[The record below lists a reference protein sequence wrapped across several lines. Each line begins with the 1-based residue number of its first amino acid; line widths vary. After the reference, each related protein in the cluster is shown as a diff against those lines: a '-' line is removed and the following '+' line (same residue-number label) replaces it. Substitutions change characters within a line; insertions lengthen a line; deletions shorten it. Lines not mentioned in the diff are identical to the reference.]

1 MLVGY
6 NTNISYKGDVY
17 HVQTEDSGQTNPL
30 IVTLLYHKGAILAS
44 RKTGYA
50 QIISDPDFGEKVRRI
65 MLIQHKGMIK
75 ELLSGKYTGERRAE
89 EEREAADE
97 EKKDDL
103 IPESSAVI
111 SDKEVAE
118 TSHEQTEQLQEKIA
132 EKNPLTKSLD
142 DVLLNYIMKRG
153 K

>member
-44 RKTGYA
+44 RKTSYA

-75 ELLSGKYTGERRAE
+75 ELLSGKHTGERRAE
-89 EEREAADE
+89 EEKEAADE

-103 IPESSAVI
+103 IPESSAEI

-118 TSHEQTEQLQEKIA
+118 TSNEQTEQLQEKIA
-132 EKNPLTKSLD
+132 EKNPLTTSLD